1 VVLNFSN
8 ITWLDDKGQI
18 TPPIFLYLMLVFLAR
33 GWCVFIASLTQ
44 FSDQAGLVK
53 LFYPEKSD
61 FILALVSGVGAVI
74 VYGLV
79 IAERKRSP
87 GWLQPLFR
95 RLTAM
100 LWLLLVLD
108 AVILGQRLTHDYFI
122 FKISYALD
130 GLILFWSALY
140 LANSKR
146 LKHYVKDWHPHE
158 ESAETKNTSSESS
171 QGIDHEPN
179 MSSFKSKPAARA
191 ATSVL
196 MQPKINQGDSHKS
209 E

>member
-1 VVLNFSN
+1 MALNFSN
-8 ITWLDDKGQI
+8 ITWLDDKGHI
-18 TPPIFLYLMLVFLAR
+18 KPPIFLYLMLVFLAR

-61 FILALVSGVGAVI
+61 FILALVSGVGAVMI
-74 VYGLV
+74 YGLI

-87 GWLQPLFR
+87 AWLQPIFR
-95 RLTAM
+95 RLIGI

-108 AVILGQRLTHDYFI
+108 AIILGQRLAHDYFI

-146 LKHYVKDWHPHE
+146 LMHYVKDWHPDE
-158 ESAETKNTSSESS
+158 EMAETKTSSESS
-171 QGIDHEPN
+171 QDIDREP
-179 MSSFKSKPAARA
+179 SVASLRSKPTARA
-191 ATSVL
+191 VTSVL
-196 MQPKINQGDSHKS
+196 MQPKINQADSNKN